1 MNNLLV
7 YFAIPLATVILSS
20 ILETFINCPLKVGGI
35 FFSIFLV
42 VAAALGGTIELLFA
56 AIIYSI
62 ISFVTAFI
70 VFLIMN
76 RCNYNL
82 NESRNSNYLVE
93 RYTENCDC
101 NQSSNVS
108 NSTDTSNNILN
119 SNITSREDY
128 YNKRYR

>member
-70 VFLIMN
+70 VDSQDVANKIN
-76 RCNYNL
+76 ANPVW
-82 NESRNSNYLVE
+82 NSSGWL
-93 RYTENCDC
+93 
-101 NQSSNVS
+101 
-108 NSTDTSNNILN
+108 
-119 SNITSREDY
+119 
-128 YNKRYR
+128 

>member
-70 VFLIMN
+70 
-76 RCNYNL
+76 
-82 NESRNSNYLVE
+82 YLVE